1 MFIGSKRAVK
11 RILKGWIAETLFQ
24 FERGHNQFE
33 RKEKFCNISEIDFQ
47 I

>member
-1 MFIGSKRAVK
+1 MFIGSKRVVK

-24 FERGHNQFE
+24 FERGHNRFE